1 MTTILLKI
9 SNWYSTIFTQLWLSI
24 SSINFYQ
31 RIISAYEGYGIKYI
45 LTISFISSL
54 LCSIVILN
62 YLDNVRQYFS
72 YGTISPTVVNLD
84 HVLSQFPELKYDGV
98 KISLENPEPI
108 YINNIYNQLIV
119 AIDPENK
126 MPQSDRAKVSI
137 FLASKNIVF
146 SFTDLQKNNVNSFS
160 LDYPQ
165 IFGNESQLIT
175 QEVLR
180 SLIEKFFNQAPK
192 ILIYMG
198 FPLLALLIFFNI
210 FIEKS
215 FIIIIIYLLTNF
227 MSIKLS
233 IKICTRLVMFA
244 SGVFVLLQPIA
255 LLVIPTYA
263 SLIWV
268 LQVLSNLLMIFAI
281 LKLSNQGIFKNK
293 K

>member
-9 SNWYSTIFTQLWLSI
+9 SNWCSTIFTQLWLSI

-31 RIISAYEGYGIKYI
+31 RIISAYDGYGIKYI

-146 SFTDLQKNNVNSFS
+146 SFADLQKNNVNSFS

-165 IFGNESQLIT
+165 
-175 QEVLR
+175 
-180 SLIEKFFNQAPK
+180 

-233 IKICTRLVMFA
+233 MKICTRLVMFA

-263 SLIWV
+263 SLIWI